1 MTNVILTTFLIAAVL
16 FLYCALSGGN
26 KDKEL

>member
-1 MTNVILTTFLIAAVL
+1 MKTLLIIFLIAAAL

-26 KDKEL
+26 KDKEQ

>member
-1 MTNVILTTFLIAAVL
+1 MKTLLIIFLIAAVL